1 MFCQKSHILPEHSTH
16 VELLVQK
23 EHFIS
28 SACVFNLLTNLLE
41 FRLQEWNRHGTTQ
54 FRELFCLD
62 RVGGLRFFFSFLFFI
77 LRGEDVECQPKA
89 EILQNSLVIV
99 KLN

>member
-1 MFCQKSHILPEHSTH
+1 MNCQKSHILPEQSTH

-23 EHFIS
+23 EHCIS
-28 SACVFNLLTNLLE
+28 SASVFNLATNLLE
-41 FRLQEWNRHGTTQ
+41 FRLQGWNRHGTTQ

-62 RVGGLRFFFSFLFFI
+62 RVGGLRFFFSFFL
-77 LRGEDVECQPKA
+77 LRGEDVECQSKA
-89 EILQNSLVIV
+89 EILQNSLATV